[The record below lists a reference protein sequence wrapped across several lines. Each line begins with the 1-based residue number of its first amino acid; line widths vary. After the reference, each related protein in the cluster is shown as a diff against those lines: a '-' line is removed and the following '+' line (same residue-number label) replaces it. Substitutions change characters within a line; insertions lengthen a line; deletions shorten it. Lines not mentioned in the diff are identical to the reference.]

1 MQKLMEFEARVTYSP
16 GSNFMAGDR
25 TVAIP
30 EESIMYS
37 SGPNC
42 MCLHFR
48 MLAKTVTGECID
60 SLVFSRLYS
69 QWFVETMLKSILD
82 FMNLKILISF
92 VVMFSM

>member
-37 SGPNC
+37 SGSNC

-48 MLAKTVTGECID
+48 MLAKTVTE
-60 SLVFSRLYS
+60 
-69 QWFVETMLKSILD
+69 ILEAD
-82 FMNLKILISF
+82 AALALDNVNNLKQFVLQTTNVSEYDISWGNNNF
-92 VVMFSM
+92 R